1 MGKSTSN
8 GKTIYIRKGETKD
21 DAAKRY
27 EGKGNQGISA
37 NLPELTG
44 SEKQV
49 AWASNIRQNYIDD
62 VNRRIQEG
70 NLEFEDLYS
79 AYYNGTGAMTD
90 RMKDGNGNLYTNQYT
105 KQLREITGNAERATR
120 EQRDKAEDY
129 VYQISEK
136 ADEAGREAYNS
147 AKAQGK
153 SKEEQ
158 KNARKMAKSK
168 VFAQTYKSWVEQ
180 DLSLSTSASMWIDR
194 YKGTKYSQK

>member
-1 MGKSTSN
+1 MGKATSG
-8 GKTIYIRKGETKD
+8 GKTIYIRKGETKE

-49 AWASNIRQNYIDD
+49 AWASSIRQNYIDD
-62 VNRRIQEG
+62 VNRRIKEG
-70 NLEFEDLYS
+70 ELEFDDLYS
-79 AYYNGTGAMTD
+79 AYYKGTGAMTD

-105 KQLREITGNAERATR
+105 KQLREITGNAEKSTR
-120 EQRDKAEDY
+120 EQREKAEEY
-129 VYQISEK
+129 IYKISEK
-136 ADEAGREAYNS
+136 ASGAGREAYKS
-147 AKAQGK
+147 AKDQGK

-158 KNARKMAKSK
+158 KKARKMAESG
-168 VFAQTYKSWVEQ
+168 VYAQTYKSWVKQ
-180 DLSLSTSASMWIDR
+180 DLSLSTSASMWIDK